1 MNRQTRDCGHQD
13 HTNKIAEIFCYS
25 STRVLVRIMVMYVLA
40 STRTRDAYVRD
51 PRMLRPMLFQT
62 RAGAWLYKAR
72 RGGWTWRIVD
82 ASATPISLS
91 ALGHPNPH

>member
-1 MNRQTRDCGHQD
+1 
-13 HTNKIAEIFCYS
+13 
-25 STRVLVRIMVMYVLA
+25 MYVLA

-72 RGGWTWRIVD
+72 RGGWTWKIVD
-82 ASATPISLS
+82 ASATPISPS
-91 ALGHPNPH
+91 VLGYSNPH